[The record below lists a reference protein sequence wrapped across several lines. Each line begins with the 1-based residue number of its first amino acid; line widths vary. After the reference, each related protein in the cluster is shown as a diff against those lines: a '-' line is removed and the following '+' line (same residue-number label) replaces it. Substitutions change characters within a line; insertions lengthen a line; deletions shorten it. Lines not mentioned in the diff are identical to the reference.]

1 MFFSIIPFSH
11 SIGVQPLIYS
21 GIDVTMDDLQIGQ
34 IVEIPYGKSTE
45 DGIVAAIHIDSPI
58 DTNSESYARI
68 KPIHHIVTDSVLL
81 AQYQIT
87 MIIEIA
93 KRYMIPIHRVLAIF
107 LTRPILARLER
118 KNYAQI
124 VPDTSR
130 PTPQKTQKPTH
141 SIQIVQDYIVTPIL
155 VETYTKK

>member
-1 MFFSIIPFSH
+1 M
-11 SIGVQPLIYS
+11 
-21 GIDVTMDDLQIGQ
+21 TTDDLQLGQ

-45 DGIVAAIHIDSPI
+45 NGIVAAIHINSPI

-68 KPIHHIVTDSVLL
+68 KPIHRIVTDSVLL
-81 AQYQIT
+81 SQYQIT

-124 VPDTSR
+124 VPTTTRSI
-130 PTPQKTQKPTH
+130 TTKTQKSNN
-141 SIQIVQDYIVTPIL
+141 SIHIVQDSIVTPSL
-155 VETYTKK
+155 VEIYTKK